1 MSAPGLCWGIIGAGF
16 IAGKFVNAVAK
27 RSAASSVVAVGS
39 RDRDKAASW
48 AAEQGVPTAHGSY
61 RELVDDPAVQA
72 VYVATPHVFHLEH
85 ALLAVRAGK
94 PVLIEK
100 PIAVSAEQARTLAKA
115 AADAGVFAME
125 AMWTRFLPH
134 MTALRS
140 LVAAGEIGELVHVH
154 AEHSQHFPYD
164 PAHRLYNPHLAGGAL
179 LDLGVY
185 PLALVQDLLGRPTQV
200 AAVGAL
206 TETGVDGQASLAMR
220 HGDRAQSTVSTSMWG
235 LSAISAQ
242 ILGTDGRITFDGPF
256 LRPTTLRLET
266 RAGKQ
271 HSFDG
276 EARNG
281 FQFEVDE
288 VARCVADGRTESA
301 VLPLD
306 DSIATLEVIDQ
317 ARSAL
322 GVRYP
327 FE

>member
-1 MSAPGLCWGIIGAGF
+1 MTSPALRWGFIGAGF
-16 IAGKFVNAVAK
+16 IAGKFVNAVTK
-27 RSAASSVVAVGS
+27 QSDSTVVAVGS
-39 RDRDKAASW
+39 RDLSKATEW
-48 AAEQGVPTAHGSY
+48 ATSQGVPTAHGSY
-61 RELVDDPAVQA
+61 RDLVEDPQVQA

-85 ALLAVRAGK
+85 ALLAIEAGK

-100 PIAVSAEQARTLAKA
+100 PIAVTAEQARTLAKA
-115 AADAGVFAME
+115 AAAAGVFAME

-134 MTALRS
+134 MTELRK
-140 LVAAGEIGELVHVH
+140 LIAAGAIGELVHVH

-164 PAHRLYNPHLAGGAL
+164 PSHRLYNPDLAGGAL

-200 AAVGAL
+200 ATVGAL
-206 TETGVDGQASLAMR
+206 AETGVDGQATLAMR
-220 HGDRAQSTVSTSMWG
+220 HGERAQSSVSTSMWG

-242 ILGTDGRITFDGPF
+242 ILGTEGRITFDGPF

-266 RAGKQ
+266 RAGKSQ
-271 HSFDG
+271 SFDG
-276 EARNG
+276 SARNG
-281 FQFEVDE
+281 FQYEVDE
-288 VARCVADGRTESA
+288 VARCVAEGRTESE

-306 DSIATLEVIDQ
+306 DSIATLEVIDR
-317 ARSAL
+317 ARATL